1 MVLDPTYVRM
11 YTREDVF
18 GGKPKTWT
26 MLARTMFIFWFG
38 AYCRAFNCNE
48 SLKNYVM
55 HISIMLR
62 IHIYDGLLKY
72 LFSKEFCWLK
82 HAHSVIFYLTNWTE
96 TDVADQ
102 ASPHMRPI
110 PLHDRIHLSLSVIE
124 IICILE
130 VTVLAMSIGDRQW
143 CMSESIISLRP
154 RFVGLHCFLR
164 HRCGS
169 SCF

>member
-1 MVLDPTYVRM
+1 
-11 YTREDVF
+11 
-18 GGKPKTWT
+18 

-38 AYCRAFNCNE
+38 AYCKAFNCNE

-55 HISIMLR
+55 HISIMLT

-110 PLHDRIHLSLSVIE
+110 PLHDERETRSLSARRSRSTFSWPACTAPIMCTNSNRGKCE
-124 IICILE
+124 TAGSKYWCYHYSRILQ
-130 VTVLAMSIGDRQW
+130 LRRWPA
-143 CMSESIISLRP
+143 LRP
-154 RFVGLHCFLR
+154 TMSWMKH
-164 HRCGS
+164 HW
-169 SCF
+169 

>member
-1 MVLDPTYVRM
+1 MVCSFSGKVSYGTRSYVRM
-11 YTREDVF
+11 YVWCTREDFF

-110 PLHDRIHLSLSVIE
+110 PLHDERKTRSLTARRSRSTFSWPA
-124 IICILE
+124 CSA
-130 VTVLAMSIGDRQW
+130 TWAS
-143 CMSESIISLRP
+143 
-154 RFVGLHCFLR
+154 
-164 HRCGS
+164 
-169 SCF
+169 